1 MLIGLSSSVAYM
13 QLELFRVYMRHD
25 SNRMGIDCAQPAES
39 HTYVCSSVCL
49 RLSPTCNLNY
59 LEYICVTIQ
68 TAWVLTALRQPNH
81 ILIQARVQRF
91 MLDWARNAP
100 NLMMKV

>member
-1 MLIGLSSSVAYM
+1 MLIGLSSFVAYM
-13 QLELFRVYMRHD
+13 QLELFRVYTRHD

-59 LEYICVTIQ
+59 LEYIRVTIQ
-68 TAWVLTALRQPNH
+68 TAWVLTALSQPNH
-81 ILIQARVQRF
+81 ILMYAHRSVFVCR
-91 MLDWARNAP
+91 LHAT
-100 NLMMKV
+100 